1 MAEFYYSTRDYDII
15 TNIKLATIHFLSTGQ
30 KLTSEEINN
39 PEFMDTIAA
48 NFKGLVKRIDNP
60 SYRLLAKNG
69 HIASA
74 IIVYRRNHKVSLA
87 KAKRRVDA
95 FIEGDKNHGGK
106 RSDTNA
112 KSNNGSV

>member
-1 MAEFYYSTRDYDII
+1 MAEFYYSTRDYNIV
-15 TNIKLATIHFLSTGQ
+15 TNAKLAEIHFLSTGQ

-74 IIVYRRNHKVSLA
+74 VIVYRNSHNVSLA
-87 KAKRRVDA
+87 KAKKRVNA
-95 FIEGDKNHGGK
+95 YIEGDENHGQK
-106 RSDTNA
+106 RSVANA
-112 KSNNGSV
+112 KSDNGSV